1 MMDYS
6 ILPIP
11 SVLDLPFKLK
21 DILYNCPVCNFE
33 IEIDLILNENSFIEC
48 DNCEH
53 RIKLRLKKI

>member
-1 MMDYS
+1 MDYS